1 MMNIN
6 KTLSQQS
13 GNIPTILVV
22 FGGTGDLAAKKIIP
36 SLWHLFLQKR
46 LPDRFSVISFSR
58 RKISNQDFQ
67 KFVRDAVGKRG
78 GLNINEEQFLRF
90 FKAFVYNQGSFEDK
104 DAFRSLAQTI
114 SETESVWGVCSNKLF
129 YLAVPPVAYENI
141 FKNLAGVSLNLPCGG
156 DFGWSRVLIEKPLG
170 TDRVSARKLQLLV
183 SSFFKEEQIYRIDHY
198 LFKEIIQGIENFRFS
213 NNLFENTWDNT
224 TIDRIHIR
232 LYETIGVEER
242 GRFYDAIGTLR
253 DVGQNHLLTMLA
265 AITMEYPPD
274 MKADAIRENR
284 AKILETLMPWTEK
297 LIKKNTFRAQY
308 SGYKDIE
315 GVRTGSETET
325 YFSVKTEL
333 TSPRWSGVPVI
344 MEAGKRM
351 AEARKEIVLTFK
363 HPSTCLL
370 CETGPHAPNMIVFR
384 LEPNDEIV
392 IHFWTK
398 KPGFEKVLE
407 ERTFSFFLYEKE
419 TKIQYV
425 EEYAKVIHAAMDGN
439 QALFIA
445 PREIDAMWKFIDPI
459 IDSWKRNSVPLSE
472 YKPDTTPLSSVVD
485 SELADTHRKK
495 KELMGKIGI
504 IGLGKMGA
512 NLARQL
518 HKKGWQVVGFNKTSE
533 ITKGLETEGIIGS
546 YSLSEFV
553 EKLAKPR
560 IIWLMVPAGKPVDEI
575 IFGSS
580 TSLGANKDG
589 IIHSLNKG
597 DIIIDGGNS
606 FYKDSIARYK
616 KLKKLG
622 IHFIDAGVSGG
633 PKGALEGA
641 SIMVGG
647 DKNIFKILEP
657 LFCDLAAPNAYQF
670 FEGAGLGHF
679 VKMVHNGIEYGMM
692 QSLAEGFAT
701 MKKYSSKLDLRRVAN
716 VYNHKSVIESRLV
729 GWLEDAFVKYG
740 KDLNGV
746 SGSVSHTGEGEWTV
760 KTAKELKV
768 PTPAIKDALNF
779 RVESAKKPSYAGK
792 ILSALRNQFG
802 GHDIKSKSKKASRR

>member
-1 MMNIN
+1 M
-6 KTLSQQS
+6 
-13 GNIPTILVV
+13 PTILVV
-22 FGGTGDLAAKKIIP
+22 FGATGDLAAKKIIP

-46 LPDRFSVISFSR
+46 LPDRLSIICSSR
-58 RKISNQDFQ
+58 RRLSDQDFQ
-67 KFVRDAVGKRG
+67 KLVRDAVKKRG
-78 GLNINEEQFLRF
+78 GASIQEEQFLLF
-90 FKAFVYNQGSFEDK
+90 FKAFSYHQGAFEDTE
-104 DAFRSLAQTI
+104 AFRYLARTI
-114 SETESVWGVCSNKLF
+114 SKTESTWGVCANKLF

-141 FKNLAGVSLNLPCGG
+141 FKNLAEVKLNLPCDG
-156 DFGWSRVLIEKPLG
+156 DLGWSRVLIEKPFG
-170 TDRVSARKLQLLV
+170 TDHASARKLQSLI

-213 NNLFENTWDNT
+213 NNLFESTWDNT

-232 LYETIGVEER
+232 LHETIGVEER
-242 GRFYDAIGTLR
+242 GSFYDAIGTLR

-265 AITMEYPPD
+265 AITMEYPLA
-274 MKADAIRENR
+274 MKADAVRENR

-297 LIKKNTFRAQY
+297 TIRENTFRAQY

-315 GVRTGSETET
+315 GVHTNSETET
-325 YFSVKTEL
+325 YFSLKTEL
-333 TSPRWSGVPVI
+333 THPRWSGVPII
-344 MEAGKRM
+344 MEAGKRL
-351 AEARKEIVLTFK
+351 AEARKEIVLTLK
-363 HPSTCLL
+363 HPSMCLL
-370 CETGPHAPNMIVFR
+370 CETGPHAPNTIVFR

-398 KPGFEKVLE
+398 KPGFERVLE

-445 PREIDAMWKFIDPI
+445 PREIDAMWKFTDSI
-459 IDSWKRNSVPLSE
+459 IESWERDVVPLST
-472 YKPDTTPLSSVVD
+472 YKPDTTPTSSVVVG
-485 SELADTHRKK
+485 EPTDTHGKK
-495 KELMGKIGI
+495 KERMDKIGI

-518 HKKGWQVVGFNKTSE
+518 HKKGWRVIGFNKTSE
-533 ITKGLETEGIIGS
+533 TTEGLETEGIAGA

-553 EKLAKPR
+553 GKLSKPR
-560 IIWLMVPAGKPVDEI
+560 IIWLMVPAGKPVDEV
-575 IFGSS
+575 IFGPS
-580 TSLGANKDG
+580 TSLGVNKDG
-589 IIHSLNKG
+589 LIHLLDKG
-597 DIIIDGGNS
+597 DVIIDGGNS
-606 FYKDSIARYK
+606 FYKNSIARYK
-616 KLKKLG
+616 KLKKRG

-641 SIMVGG
+641 SIMIGG
-647 DKNIFKILEP
+647 DRNIFKILEP
-657 LFCDLAAPNAYQF
+657 LFRDLAAPNAYQF
-670 FEGAGLGHF
+670 FEGAGMGHF

-701 MKKYSSKLDLRRVAN
+701 MKKYSSKLDLKRVAN

-729 GWLEDAFVKYG
+729 GWLEDAFEKYG
-740 KDLNGV
+740 KDLNGA

-760 KTAKELKV
+760 KIAKELKV
-768 PTPAIKDALNF
+768 STPVIKDAFNF
-779 RVESAKKPSYAGK
+779 RVRSAKKPSYTGK

-802 GHDIKSKSKKASRR
+802 SHDIKPKSKKTSWG